1 MKILLSTFILLIPS
15 FLSGEMVCM
24 SLGGCRIIWETSK
37 CIGCV
42 ESDVITKKSV
52 DTFTPVVKVVSLT
65 KTSKVSNTN
74 TNPHYKTYYD
84 PDYKPEIKVVDTPTL
99 DSGGNV
105 ILHDNY
111 QRGYPTH
118 PHQNLLTSS
127 IHNWKHQPKSKLVEG
142 TSCKSV
148 PLEEREISKCR
159 SGCRTSRCSTLSL
172 VCQGKCWKPRKSVHY
187 YRTHPNEM
195 NPYKG

>member
-24 SLGGCRIIWETSK
+24 SLGGCRIVWETGE

-42 ESDVITKKSV
+42 ESEIIPKKSV

-99 DSGGNV
+99 DNGGNV

-142 TSCKSV
+142 RYWGSNQGYVWSGKVRQDC
-148 PLEEREISKCR
+148 I
-159 SGCRTSRCSTLSL
+159 SGCSLSRERSISPSL
-172 VCQGKCWKPRKSVHY
+172 RKL
-187 YRTHPNEM
+187 M
-195 NPYKG
+195 NKRFVSNNPSK